1 MALSKAEVCRAFRQV
16 MAQDYADIPEKDAI
30 EHVFSPEFY
39 AKMDALIAEQK
50 RGSWRLLKQRVR
62 RTLVVAVILTL
73 SLLLVACTPR
83 LRQAVAELAVTVYE
97 TFVDFVSAS
106 SAEPEPRTVIETVY
120 ELDPAPEGF
129 TLVSQTWESP
139 FSVETVYVD
148 GAGNS
153 IFLWQIAST
162 ASVGTTDVEN
172 SNSFSREILGVKVWF
187 SSANK
192 LWTATFFHDGYRFSI
207 RYVGEVTQTKL
218 DGVVKVFLE
227 RHKN

>member
-50 RGSWRLLKQRVR
+50 RGSWRLLKQRAR

-97 TFVDFVSAS
+97 TFVRFTSNADDGQLR
-106 SAEPEPRTVIETVY
+106 AEIETVY
-120 ELDPAPEGF
+120 EFDPIPEGF
-129 TLVSQTWESP
+129 ERVSQTWKNP
-139 FSVETVYVD
+139 CSVETVYVD

-153 IFLWQIAST
+153 IFLWQVVST
-162 ASVGTTDVEN
+162 GSIGTTDAEN
-172 SNSFSREILGVKVWF
+172 SNSFSGEILGVKVWL

-192 LWTATFFHDGYRFSI
+192 LWTATFFHDGYRFAI
-207 RYVGEVTQTKL
+207 RYVGEMTQTEL
-218 DGVVKVFLE
+218 EGVVKVFLE
-227 RHKN
+227 KHKN

>member
-106 SAEPEPRTVIETVY
+106 SAEPEPRTAIETVY

-129 TLVSQTWESP
+129 TLVSQTQGSP
-139 FSVETVYVD
+139 YRVETVYTDNV
-148 GAGNS
+148 GNS
-153 IFLWQIAST
+153 ILLWQSISMG
-162 ASVGTTDVEN
+162 VLGTTDVEG
-172 SNSFSREILGVKVWF
+172 SNSFSKEVLGVKVWF

-192 LWTATFFHDGYRFSI
+192 LWTATFFHDGYRFAI
-207 RYVGEVTQTKL
+207 RYVGEITQPELESLVET
-218 DGVVKVFLE
+218 FL
-227 RHKN
+227 KNQKN

>member
-97 TFVDFVSAS
+97 TFVDFVSCS
-106 SAEPEPRTVIETVY
+106 PAE
-120 ELDPAPEGF
+120 
-129 TLVSQTWESP
+129 
-139 FSVETVYVD
+139 
-148 GAGNS
+148 
-153 IFLWQIAST
+153 
-162 ASVGTTDVEN
+162 
-172 SNSFSREILGVKVWF
+172 
-187 SSANK
+187 
-192 LWTATFFHDGYRFSI
+192 
-207 RYVGEVTQTKL
+207 
-218 DGVVKVFLE
+218 
-227 RHKN
+227 

>member
-16 MAQDYADIPEKDAI
+16 MAQDYADIPEKGAI
-30 EHVFSPEFY
+30 EHVFSAEFY

-97 TFVDFVSAS
+97 TFVDFVSGS

-120 ELDPAPEGF
+120 ELDPAPEGVER
-129 TLVSQTWESP
+129 VSQTWKSP
-139 FSVETVYVD
+139 CSVETVYVD
-148 GAGNS
+148 SAGNS
-153 IFLWQIAST
+153 IFLRQIAST
-162 ASVGTTDVEN
+162 GAIGTTDTEN
-172 SNSFSREILGVKVWF
+172 SSSFSKMIQGTNVWF
-187 SSANK
+187 SSADDMQ
-192 LWTATFFHDGYRFSI
+192 TASFFYDGYRVAL
-207 RYVGEVTQTKL
+207 RYMGEMTQPEVEVL
-218 DGVVKVFLE
+218 VKTFLK
-227 RHKN
+227 HQKN

>member
-97 TFVDFVSAS
+97 TFVRFTSNADGGQ
-106 SAEPEPRTVIETVY
+106 PRVEIETAY
-120 ELDPAPEGF
+120 EFDPAPEGF
-129 TLVSQTWESP
+129 TLVSQTQSNP
-139 FSVETVYVD
+139 FCVETVYMD
-148 GAGNS
+148 DAGDR
-153 IFLWQIAST
+153 IHLWQAISAG
-162 ASVGTTDVEN
+162 VHGTTDMEN
-172 SNSFSREILGVKVWF
+172 ASSFAKVIQGTNVWF
-187 SSANK
+187 SAADD
-192 LWTATFFHDGYRFSI
+192 LQTATFFYDGYRFAI
-207 RYVGEVTQTKL
+207 RYMGEITQTEL
-218 DGVVKVFLE
+218 EALVETFLK
-227 RHKN
+227 H

>member
-97 TFVDFVSAS
+97 TFVRFTSNSDDGQLR
-106 SAEPEPRTVIETVY
+106 AEIETVY
-120 ELDPAPEGF
+120 EFDPIPEGF
-129 TLVSQTWESP
+129 ERVSQTWKSP
-139 FSVETVYVD
+139 CSVETVYVD
-148 GAGNS
+148 SAGNS
-153 IFLWQIAST
+153 IFLRQIAST
-162 ASVGTTDVEN
+162 GAIGTTDTEN
-172 SNSFSREILGVKVWF
+172 SSSFSKMIQGTNVWF
-187 SSANK
+187 SSADDMQ
-192 LWTATFFHDGYRFSI
+192 TASFFYDGYRFAL
-207 RYVGEVTQTKL
+207 RYMGEMTQPEVEVL
-218 DGVVKVFLE
+218 VKTFLK
-227 RHKN
+227 HQKN

>member
-50 RGSWRLLKQRVR
+50 RGSWRLLKQRAR

-97 TFVDFVSAS
+97 TFVRFTSNADGGQLR
-106 SAEPEPRTVIETVY
+106 AEIETVY
-120 ELDPAPEGF
+120 EFDTIPEGF
-129 TLVSQTWESP
+129 ERVSQTWKSP
-139 FSVETVYVD
+139 CSVETVYVD
-148 GAGNS
+148 SAGNS
-153 IFLWQIAST
+153 IFLRQIAST
-162 ASVGTTDVEN
+162 GAIGTTDTEN
-172 SNSFSREILGVKVWF
+172 SNSFSGEILGVKVWF
-187 SSANK
+187 SSADK
-192 LWTATFFHDGYRFSI
+192 LETATFFYDGYYFSI
-207 RYVGEVTQTKL
+207 RHIGAVAQPEVEVLVEK
-218 DGVVKVFLE
+218 FL
-227 RHKN
+227 KNQKN